1 MKENSGRKQA
11 LAEAGTILKNSCKA
25 VLKGEFLLRLN
36 VGRYSIHILYTF
48 LLIMLTIW
56 ISLMIDNTLTK
67 VEKNKEILREM
78 EIECSEKAFDVAT
91 LGKRTTIES
100 MLESMGSN
108 VKEPEKPAT
117 VIVK

>member
-1 MKENSGRKQA
+1 M
-11 LAEAGTILKNSCKA
+11 A

-48 LLIMLTIW
+48 ILIVLSIW

-67 VEKNKEILREM
+67 VEKNKEILRTM

-91 LGKRTTIES
+91 LGKRTTIEA
-100 MLESMGSN
+100 MLESMGSQ
-108 VKEPEKPAT
+108 VKEPEKPAM
-117 VIVK
+117 VIEK